1 VKFSVKGAAAVAATF
16 VILSLL
22 SMTGAR
28 AQDADESST
37 DGATI
42 APSITQVAGTWTGTD
57 SEVQHGQV
65 VGSGPMTL
73 DLTQNQQK
81 IGGTFS
87 LSTGSE
93 TPAGTV
99 RGTIFRNHLSLTFHA
114 TSGTQ
119 HNCSASVVAKV
130 SGNTMSGTFLV
141 EQTSRHCKGKG
152 TFDLTM

>member
-119 HNCSASVVAKV
+119 HNCSALVVAKV